1 MKVRQETE
9 QSPVL
14 KNTPLKYNLYS
25 YNCMSFAMLMLRMG
39 NELTFSQYLLLE
51 DIQMYS
57 TIPNNN
63 IDKMEKLGVSLK

>member
-1 MKVRQETE
+1 
-9 QSPVL
+9 
-14 KNTPLKYNLYS
+14 
-25 YNCMSFAMLMLRMG
+25 MLMLRMG
-39 NELTFSQYLLLE
+39 NELTFSQYLLLA